1 MVLVLKLRL
10 RNFLMLEQCIP
21 LEGKMIWQMRFNH
34 TIFRYKRYINFHMD
48 EKLGIR
54 FQKMQKCKII
64 HILHFCL
71 RKEVKIYLMQAS
83 TESELCIPSED

>member
-1 MVLVLKLRL
+1 
-10 RNFLMLEQCIP
+10 
-21 LEGKMIWQMRFNH
+21 
-34 TIFRYKRYINFHMD
+34 MD

-64 HILHFCL
+64 NILHFCF
-71 RKEVKIYLMQAS
+71 RKEVKIYLVQAS

>member
-1 MVLVLKLRL
+1 
-10 RNFLMLEQCIP
+10 
-21 LEGKMIWQMRFNH
+21 
-34 TIFRYKRYINFHMD
+34 MD

-54 FQKMQKCKII
+54 FRKMQKCKII
-64 HILHFCL
+64 HILHICL